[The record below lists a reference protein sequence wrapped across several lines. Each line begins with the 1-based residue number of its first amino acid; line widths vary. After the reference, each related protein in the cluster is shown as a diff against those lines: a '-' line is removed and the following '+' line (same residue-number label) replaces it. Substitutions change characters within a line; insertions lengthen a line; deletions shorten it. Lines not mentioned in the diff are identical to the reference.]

1 MFDIHIMDWA
11 KKRPKKHYNNIH
23 ELRIFELIFCRKLKD
38 LGFQLEELNSIIV
51 YCLANPNEDVSY
63 SEEKAVHEVEILLPD
78 DYMLFIELE
87 SVEGKYQAFCNIVR
101 KYIVPTLE
109 KYSSFSLVTIQK
121 YVEEAL
127 KEIVRQD
134 YEAVFLAAKTPK
146 KSPNRKLLA
155 LLKGVH
161 RYSGFQLWCEVYNER
176 GLRIINELLVE
187 EVGNETVYARFLGEL
202 KWESNQL
209 ITVKSKTNSWMKEVH
224 VPL

>member
-23 ELRIFELIFCRKLKD
+23 GLRVFELIFCRKLED
-38 LGFQLEELNSIIV
+38 LGLQLDELNSITL
-51 YCLANPNEDVSY
+51 YCLADPNKDISY
-63 SEEKAVHEVEILLPD
+63 SEMKAFQEVEILLPD

-87 SVEGKYQAFCNIVR
+87 SVEEKYQAFCNIVR
-101 KYIVPTLE
+101 SYVVPVLE
-109 KYSSFSLVTIQK
+109 KYSSFSLVTTQN

-127 KEIVRQD
+127 EEIVSQG
-134 YEAVFLAAKTPK
+134 YEASFLVVKTPK

-155 LLKGVH
+155 MLRGVH

-187 EVGNETVYARFLGEL
+187 EVGNEVVYARFLGQL

-209 ITVKSKTNSWMKEVH
+209 ITIKSKTSSWMKEVH
-224 VPL
+224 IPL

>member
-1 MFDIHIMDWA
+1 MFYIHIMDWA

-23 ELRIFELIFCRKLKD
+23 GLRVFELIFCRKLKD
-38 LGFQLEELNSIIV
+38 LGFALDELNSITL
-51 YCLANPNEDVSY
+51 YCLADPNKDISY
-63 SEEKAVHEVEILLPD
+63 SEMKAFQEVEILLPD

-87 SVEGKYQAFCNIVR
+87 SVEEKYQAFCNIVR
-101 KYIVPTLE
+101 SYVVPVLE

-127 KEIVRQD
+127 EEIVSQG
-134 YEAVFLAAKTPK
+134 YEAIFLVAKTLK

-155 LLKGVH
+155 MLRGMH

-176 GLRIINELLVE
+176 GLRIINDLLVE
-187 EVGNETVYARFLGEL
+187 EVGNEVVYASFLGEL

-209 ITVKSKTNSWMKEVH
+209 ITIKSKTSSWMKEVH
-224 VPL
+224 IPL

>member
-1 MFDIHIMDWA
+1 MFDIHIMDWT

-23 ELRIFELIFCRKLKD
+23 GLRVFELIFCRKLKD
-38 LGFQLEELNSIIV
+38 LGFELDELNSITL
-51 YCLANPNEDVSY
+51 YCLADPNKDISY
-63 SEEKAVHEVEILLPD
+63 SEMKAFQEVEILLPG

-87 SVEGKYQAFCNIVR
+87 SVEEKYQAFCNIVR
-101 KYIVPTLE
+101 SYVVPVLE

-127 KEIVRQD
+127 EEIVSQG
-134 YEAVFLAAKTPK
+134 YEAIFLVAKTPK

-155 LLKGVH
+155 MLRGVH

-187 EVGNETVYARFLGEL
+187 EVGNEVVYARFLGEL

-209 ITVKSKTNSWMKEVH
+209 ITIKSKTSSWMKEVH
-224 VPL
+224 IPL

>member
-23 ELRIFELIFCRKLKD
+23 KLRVFELIFCRKLKD
-38 LGFQLEELNSIIV
+38 LGFELDELNSIAV
-51 YCLANPNEDVSY
+51 YCLANPNKDVSY
-63 SEEKAVHEVEILLPD
+63 SEEKAIHEVEILLPD

-87 SVEGKYQAFCNIVR
+87 SVEEKYQAFCNIVR

-109 KYSSFSLVTIQK
+109 KYSTFSLLTIQK

-127 KEIVRQD
+127 EEIVSQG
-134 YEAVFLAAKTPK
+134 YEAIFLVAKTPK

-155 LLKGVH
+155 MLRGVH
-161 RYSGFQLWCEVYNER
+161 RYSGFQLWCEVYNEK

-187 EVGNETVYARFLGEL
+187 EVGNEVVYARFLGQL
-202 KWESNQL
+202 RWESNQL
-209 ITVKSKTNSWMKEVH
+209 ITIKSKTSSWMKEVH
-224 VPL
+224 IPL

>member
-23 ELRIFELIFCRKLKD
+23 GLRVFELIFCRELED
-38 LGFQLEELNSIIV
+38 LGLQLDELNSITL
-51 YCLANPNEDVSY
+51 YCLADPNKDISY
-63 SEEKAVHEVEILLPD
+63 SEMKAFQEVEILLPD

-87 SVEGKYQAFCNIVR
+87 SVEEKYQAFCNIVR
-101 KYIVPTLE
+101 SYVVPVLE
-109 KYSSFSLVTIQK
+109 KYSSFSLVTTQN

-127 KEIVRQD
+127 EEIVSQG
-134 YEAVFLAAKTPK
+134 YEASFLVAKTPK

-155 LLKGVH
+155 MLRGVH

-187 EVGNETVYARFLGEL
+187 EVGNEVVYARFLGQL

-209 ITVKSKTNSWMKEVH
+209 ITIKSKTSSWMKEVH
-224 VPL
+224 IPL

>member
-11 KKRPKKHYNNIH
+11 KKRPKNHYNNIH
-23 ELRIFELIFCRKLKD
+23 GLRVFELIFCRKLED
-38 LGFQLEELNSIIV
+38 LGLQLDELNSITL
-51 YCLANPNEDVSY
+51 YCLADPNKDISY
-63 SEEKAVHEVEILLPD
+63 SEMKAFKEVEILLPD

-87 SVEGKYQAFCNIVR
+87 SVEEKYQAFCNIV
-101 KYIVPTLE
+101 KSYVVPVLE
-109 KYSSFSLVTIQK
+109 KYSSFSLVTTQN

-127 KEIVRQD
+127 EEIVSQG
-134 YEAVFLAAKTPK
+134 YEASFLVAKTPK

-155 LLKGVH
+155 MLRGVH

-187 EVGNETVYARFLGEL
+187 EVGNEVVYARFLGQL

-209 ITVKSKTNSWMKEVH
+209 ITIKSKTSSWMKEVH
-224 VPL
+224 IPL

>member
-23 ELRIFELIFCRKLKD
+23 ELRVFKLIFCRKLKD
-38 LGFQLEELNSIIV
+38 LEFDLDELNSITL
-51 YCLANPNEDVSY
+51 YCLANPNKNVSY
-63 SEEKAVHEVEILLPD
+63 SEMKAFQEVEILLPD

-87 SVEGKYQAFCNIVR
+87 SVEEKYQAFCNIVR
-101 KYIVPTLE
+101 SYVVPILE

-121 YVEEAL
+121 YVEGAL
-127 KEIVRQD
+127 EEIVNQN
-134 YEAVFLAAKTPK
+134 YEAIFLAAKTPK

-155 LLKGVH
+155 MLKGIH

-176 GLRIINELLVE
+176 GLRITNELLVE
-187 EVGNETVYARFLGEL
+187 EVGNEVVYARFLGEL

-209 ITVKSKTNSWMKEVH
+209 ITIKSKTSSWMKEVH
-224 VPL
+224 IPL